1 MATQITGDFSKAK
14 ELIEKLKASS
24 QKAVYV
30 GFPAEFD
37 EKVEGAD
44 NFNLASLA
52 AVLEFGN
59 ERIPSRPFLR
69 QTLAENQ
76 EKYTALFV
84 KLFESGN
91 SIEKIYEQIALIAQ
105 GDVQLNIA
113 KGSWVENDDSTKIAW
128 RFKDIKDP
136 KRRKKLR
143 ATLEPSSIKKKPLIW
158 SGHLRD
164 SVKGIV
170 K

>member
-1 MATQITGDFSKAK
+1 MTVQVTGNLAK
-14 ELIEKLKASS
+14 IKQLIEQLKASGE
-24 QKAVYV
+24 KAVYV
-30 GFPAEFD
+30 GFPAEFN
-37 EKVEGAD
+37 EKLEGSD

-84 KLFESGN
+84 KLFESGV
-91 SIEKIYEQIALIAQ
+91 SIDKIYEQIALIAQ
-105 GDVQLNIA
+105 GDVQQNIA
-113 KGSWVENDDSTKIAW
+113 NGKWTANAPST
-128 RFKDIKDP
+128 IK
-136 KRRKKLR
+136 RKK
-143 ATLEPSSIKKKPLIW
+143 SSKPLIDT
-158 SGHLRD
+158 GKLRQ

>member
-1 MATQITGDFSKAK
+1 MTVQITGNLAK
-14 ELIEKLKASS
+14 FKQLIEQLKASGE
-24 QKAVYV
+24 KAVYV
-30 GFPAEFD
+30 GFPAEFN
-37 EKVEGAD
+37 ENVEGSD

-76 EKYTALFV
+76 EKYIALFA
-84 KLFESGN
+84 KLFESGV
-91 SIEKIYEQIALIAQ
+91 SIDQIYEQIALIAQ
-105 GDVQLNIA
+105 GDVQQNIVNGKWTA
-113 KGSWVENDDSTKIAW
+113 NADSTKIAW
-128 RFKDIKDP
+128 KLKDIKDP

-143 ATLEPSSIKKKPLIW
+143 ATLDPSSIKKKPLIW
-158 SGHLRD
+158 NGHLRD

>member
-1 MATQITGDFSKAK
+1 MTVQVTGNLAK
-14 ELIEKLKASS
+14 INQLIVQRKASGE
-24 QKAVYV
+24 KAVYV
-30 GFPAEFD
+30 GFPAEFN
-37 EKVEGAD
+37 EKLEGSD

-84 KLFESGN
+84 KLFESGV
-91 SIEKIYEQIALIAQ
+91 SIDKIYEQIALIAQ
-105 GDVQLNIA
+105 GDVQQNIA
-113 KGSWVENDDSTKIAW
+113 NGKWTANAPST
-128 RFKDIKDP
+128 IK
-136 KRRKKLR
+136 RKK
-143 ATLEPSSIKKKPLIW
+143 SSKPLIDT
-158 SGHLRD
+158 GKLRQ

>member
-1 MATQITGDFSKAK
+1 MTVQVTGNLAK
-14 ELIEKLKASS
+14 IKQLIEQLKASGE
-24 QKAVYV
+24 KAVYV
-30 GFPAEFD
+30 GFPAEFN
-37 EKVEGAD
+37 EGVDGSD

-84 KLFESGN
+84 KLFENGV
-91 SIEKIYEQIALIAQ
+91 SIGQIYEQIALIAQ
-105 GDVQLNIA
+105 GDVQQNIVNGKWA
-113 KGSWVENDDSTKIAW
+113 ANADSTKIAW
-128 RFKDIKDP
+128 KLKDIKDP

-143 ATLEPSSIKKKPLIW
+143 ATLDPSSIKKKPLIW
-158 SGHLRD
+158 NGYLRD

>member
-1 MATQITGDFSKAK
+1 MTVQVTGNLAK
-14 ELIEKLKASS
+14 IKQLIEQLKASGE
-24 QKAVYV
+24 KAVYV

-37 EKVEGAD
+37 KKVEGSD

-76 EKYTALFV
+76 NKYIELFV
-84 KLFESGN
+84 DLIGKGLSVEQVY
-91 SIEKIYEQIALIAQ
+91 KQIALTAQ

-113 KGSWVENDDSTKIAW
+113 KGDWVANAEST
-128 RFKDIKDP
+128 IK
-136 KRRKKLR
+136 RKG
-143 ATLEPSSIKKKPLIW
+143 SDKPLIDI
-158 SGHLRD
+158 GTMRG

>member
-1 MATQITGDFSKAK
+1 MTVQVTGNLAK
-14 ELIEKLKASS
+14 FKQLIEQMKASGE
-24 QKAVYV
+24 KAVYV
-30 GFPAEFD
+30 GFPAEFN
-37 EKVEGAD
+37 EKVEGSD

-84 KLFESGN
+84 KLFESGV
-91 SIEKIYEQIALIAQ
+91 SIDQIYEQIALIAQ
-105 GDVQLNIA
+105 GDVQQNIVNGKWTA
-113 KGSWVENDDSTKIAW
+113 NAPST
-128 RFKDIKDP
+128 IK
-136 KRRKKLR
+136 RKK
-143 ATLEPSSIKKKPLIW
+143 SSKPLIDT
-158 SGHLRD
+158 GKLRQ

>member
-1 MATQITGDFSKAK
+1 MTVQVTGNLAKSKQ
-14 ELIEKLKASS
+14 LIEQLKASGE
-24 QKAVYV
+24 KAVYV
-30 GFPAEFD
+30 GFPAEFN
-37 EKVEGAD
+37 EKVEGSD

-84 KLFESGN
+84 KLFESGVL
-91 SIEKIYEQIALIAQ
+91 IDQTYEQIALIAQ
-105 GDVQLNIA
+105 GDVQQNIVNGKWTA
-113 KGSWVENDDSTKIAW
+113 NAPST
-128 RFKDIKDP
+128 IK
-136 KRRKKLR
+136 RKK
-143 ATLEPSSIKKKPLIW
+143 SSRPLIDT
-158 SGHLRD
+158 GKLRQ
-164 SVKGIV
+164 SVRGIV

>member
-1 MATQITGDFSKAK
+1 MTVQVTGNLAK
-14 ELIEKLKASS
+14 IKQLIEQIKASGE
-24 QKAVYV
+24 KAVYV
-30 GFPAEFD
+30 GFPAEFN
-37 EKVEGAD
+37 EQVEGSD

-76 EKYTALFV
+76 EKYTTLFV
-84 KLFESGN
+84 KLFESGV
-91 SIEKIYEQIALIAQ
+91 SIEQIYEQIALIAQ
-105 GDVQLNIA
+105 GDVQQNIVNGKWA
-113 KGSWVENDDSTKIAW
+113 ANADSTKIAW
-128 RFKDIKDP
+128 KLKDIKDP
-136 KRRKKLR
+136 KRRKELR
-143 ATLEPSSIKKKPLIW
+143 ATLDPGSVKKKPLIW
-158 SGHLRD
+158 NGHLRD

>member
-1 MATQITGDFSKAK
+1 MTVQVTGNLAK
-14 ELIEKLKASS
+14 FKQLIEQIKASGE
-24 QKAVYV
+24 KAVYV
-30 GFPAEFD
+30 G
-37 EKVEGAD
+37 
-44 NFNLASLA
+44 FNLASLA

-84 KLFESGN
+84 KLFEGGV
-91 SIEKIYEQIALIAQ
+91 SIDQIYEQIALIAQ
-105 GDVQLNIA
+105 GDVQQNIA
-113 KGSWVENDDSTKIAW
+113 NGKWTANAPST
-128 RFKDIKDP
+128 IK
-136 KRRKKLR
+136 RKK
-143 ATLEPSSIKKKPLIW
+143 SSKPLIDT
-158 SGHLRD
+158 GKLRQ

>member
-1 MATQITGDFSKAK
+1 MTVQGTGNLAK
-14 ELIEKLKASS
+14 FKQLIEQIKASGE
-24 QKAVYV
+24 KAVYV
-30 GFPAEFD
+30 GFPAEFN
-37 EKVEGAD
+37 EKVEGSD

-69 QTLAENQ
+69 QTLTENQ

-84 KLFESGN
+84 KLFESGV
-91 SIEKIYEQIALIAQ
+91 SIDQIYEQIALIAQ
-105 GDVQLNIA
+105 GDVQQNIVNGKWTA
-113 KGSWVENDDSTKIAW
+113 NAPST
-128 RFKDIKDP
+128 IK
-136 KRRKKLR
+136 RKK
-143 ATLEPSSIKKKPLIW
+143 SSKPLIDT
-158 SGHLRD
+158 GKLRQ

>member
-1 MATQITGDFSKAK
+1 MTVQVTGNLAK
-14 ELIEKLKASS
+14 IKQLIEQIKASGE
-24 QKAVYV
+24 KAVYV
-30 GFPAEFD
+30 GFPAEFN
-37 EKVEGAD
+37 EKVEGSD

-69 QTLAENQ
+69 QTLTENQ

-84 KLFESGN
+84 KLFESGV
-91 SIEKIYEQIALIAQ
+91 SIDQIYEQIALIAQ
-105 GDVQLNIA
+105 GDVQQNIVNGKWTA
-113 KGSWVENDDSTKIAW
+113 NAPST
-128 RFKDIKDP
+128 IK
-136 KRRKKLR
+136 RKK
-143 ATLEPSSIKKKPLIW
+143 SSKPLIDT
-158 SGHLRD
+158 GKLRQ

>member
-1 MATQITGDFSKAK
+1 M
-14 ELIEKLKASS
+14 
-24 QKAVYV
+24 YV
-30 GFPAEFD
+30 GFPAEFN
-37 EKVEGAD
+37 EKVEGSD

-84 KLFESGN
+84 KLLESGV
-91 SIEKIYEQIALIAQ
+91 SIDQIYEQIALIAQ
-105 GDVQLNIA
+105 GDVQQNIVNGKWTA
-113 KGSWVENDDSTKIAW
+113 NAPST
-128 RFKDIKDP
+128 IK
-136 KRRKKLR
+136 RKK
-143 ATLEPSSIKKKPLIW
+143 SSKPLIDT
-158 SGHLRD
+158 GKLRQ

>member
-1 MATQITGDFSKAK
+1 MTVQVTGNLAK
-14 ELIEKLKASS
+14 FKQLIEQLKASGE
-24 QKAVYV
+24 KAVYV
-30 GFPAEFD
+30 GFPAEFN
-37 EKVEGAD
+37 EKVEGSD

-76 EKYTALFV
+76 KKYIELFV
-84 KLFESGN
+84 ELIGKGF
-91 SIEKIYEQIALIAQ
+91 SIEKVYEQIALTAQ
-105 GDVQLNIA
+105 GDVQQNIVN
-113 KGSWVENDDSTKIAW
+113 GGWVENDDSTKVAW
-128 RFKDIKDP
+128 RLKDINDP
-136 KRRKKLR
+136 KRRKELR
-143 ATLEPSSIKKKPLIW
+143 ATLDPSSIKKKPLIW
-158 SGHLRD
+158 NGYLRD

>member
-1 MATQITGDFSKAK
+1 MTVQVTGNLAK
-14 ELIEKLKASS
+14 FKQLIDQLKASGE
-24 QKAVYV
+24 KAVYV
-30 GFPAEFD
+30 GFPAEFN
-37 EKVEGAD
+37 EKVEGSD

-84 KLFESGN
+84 KLFESGV
-91 SIEKIYEQIALIAQ
+91 SIDQIYEQIALIAQ
-105 GDVQLNIA
+105 GDVQQNIVNGKWTA
-113 KGSWVENDDSTKIAW
+113 NAPST
-128 RFKDIKDP
+128 IK
-136 KRRKKLR
+136 RKK
-143 ATLEPSSIKKKPLIW
+143 SSRPLIDT
-158 SGHLRD
+158 GKLRQ
-164 SVKGIV
+164 SVRGIV

>member
-1 MATQITGDFSKAK
+1 MTAQVTGNLAK
-14 ELIEKLKASS
+14 IKQLIEQIKASGE
-24 QKAVYV
+24 KAVYV

-37 EKVEGAD
+37 KKVEGSD

-76 EKYTALFV
+76 EKYTELFV
-84 KLFESGN
+84 KLFESGV
-91 SIEKIYEQIALIAQ
+91 SIDRIYEQIALIAQ
-105 GDVQLNIA
+105 GDVQQNIVNGKWTA
-113 KGSWVENDDSTKIAW
+113 NAPST
-128 RFKDIKDP
+128 IK
-136 KRRKKLR
+136 RKK
-143 ATLEPSSIKKKPLIW
+143 SSKPLIDT
-158 SGHLRD
+158 GKLRQ

>member
-1 MATQITGDFSKAK
+1 MTAQITGNFSKAK
-14 ELIEKLKASS
+14 ELIEKLKSGS

-30 GFPAEFD
+30 GFPAEFNK
-37 EKVEGAD
+37 KVEGSD

-76 EKYTALFV
+76 NKYIELFV
-84 KLFESGN
+84 DLIGKGLSVEQ
-91 SIEKIYEQIALIAQ
+91 IYEQIALIAQ
-105 GDVQLNIA
+105 GDVQLNITKGDWVA
-113 KGSWVENDDSTKIAW
+113 NAKSTIKRKGSS
-128 RFKDIKDP
+128 
-136 KRRKKLR
+136 
-143 ATLEPSSIKKKPLIW
+143 KPLIDT
-158 SGHLRD
+158 GKMRQ
-164 SVKGIV
+164 SVRGIV

>member
-1 MATQITGDFSKAK
+1 MTVQVTGNLAK
-14 ELIEKLKASS
+14 FKQLIEQIKASGE
-24 QKAVYV
+24 KAVYV
-30 GFPAEFD
+30 GFHAEFN
-37 EKVEGAD
+37 EKLEGSD
-44 NFNLASLA
+44 NLNLASLA

-84 KLFESGN
+84 KLFESGV
-91 SIEKIYEQIALIAQ
+91 SIDQIYEQIALIAQ
-105 GDVQLNIA
+105 GDVQQNIA
-113 KGSWVENDDSTKIAW
+113 NGKWTANSPST
-128 RFKDIKDP
+128 IK
-136 KRRKKLR
+136 RKK
-143 ATLEPSSIKKKPLIW
+143 SSKPLIDT
-158 SGHLRD
+158 GKLRQ

>member
-1 MATQITGDFSKAK
+1 MTVQVTGNLAK
-14 ELIEKLKASS
+14 IKQLIEQLKASGE
-24 QKAVYV
+24 KAVYV

-37 EKVEGAD
+37 KKVEGSD

-69 QTLAENQ
+69 QTLTENQ

-84 KLFESGN
+84 KLFESGV
-91 SIEKIYEQIALIAQ
+91 SIDQIYEQIALIAQ
-105 GDVQLNIA
+105 GDVQQNIVNGKWTA
-113 KGSWVENDDSTKIAW
+113 NAPST
-128 RFKDIKDP
+128 IK
-136 KRRKKLR
+136 RKK
-143 ATLEPSSIKKKPLIW
+143 SSKPLIDT
-158 SGHLRD
+158 GKLRQ

>member
-1 MATQITGDFSKAK
+1 MTAQVTGNLAK
-14 ELIEKLKASS
+14 FKQLIEQLKASGE
-24 QKAVYV
+24 KAVYV
-30 GFPAEFD
+30 GFPAEFN
-37 EKVEGAD
+37 EKVEGSD

-84 KLFESGN
+84 KLFESGI
-91 SIEKIYEQIALIAQ
+91 SIDQIYEQIALIAQ
-105 GDVQLNIA
+105 GDVQQNIVNGKWTA
-113 KGSWVENDDSTKIAW
+113 NAPST
-128 RFKDIKDP
+128 IK
-136 KRRKKLR
+136 RKK
-143 ATLEPSSIKKKPLIW
+143 SSKPLIDT
-158 SGHLRD
+158 GKLRQ
-164 SVKGIV
+164 SVRGIV

>member
-1 MATQITGDFSKAK
+1 MTVQVTGNLAK
-14 ELIEKLKASS
+14 FKQLIEQLKASGE
-24 QKAVYV
+24 KAVYV
-30 GFPAEFD
+30 GFPAEFN
-37 EKVEGAD
+37 EKVEGSD

-84 KLFESGN
+84 KLFESGV
-91 SIEKIYEQIALIAQ
+91 SIDQTYEQIALIAQ
-105 GDVQLNIA
+105 GDVQQNIVNGKWTA
-113 KGSWVENDDSTKIAW
+113 NAPST
-128 RFKDIKDP
+128 IK
-136 KRRKKLR
+136 RKK
-143 ATLEPSSIKKKPLIW
+143 SSKPLIDT
-158 SGHLRD
+158 GKLRQ
-164 SVKGIV
+164 SVRGIV

>member
-1 MATQITGDFSKAK
+1 MTAQVTGNLAK
-14 ELIEKLKASS
+14 FKQLIEQIKASS
-24 QKAVYV
+24 EKAVYV

-37 EKVEGAD
+37 EKVEGSD

-84 KLFESGN
+84 KLFESGV
-91 SIEKIYEQIALIAQ
+91 SIDQIYEQIALIAQ
-105 GDVQLNIA
+105 GDVQQNIA
-113 KGSWVENDDSTKIAW
+113 NGKWTANAPST
-128 RFKDIKDP
+128 IK
-136 KRRKKLR
+136 RKK
-143 ATLEPSSIKKKPLIW
+143 SSKPLIDT
-158 SGHLRD
+158 GKLRQ
-164 SVKGIV
+164 SVRGIV

>member
-1 MATQITGDFSKAK
+1 MTSQVTGNFSKAK

-30 GFPAEFD
+30 GFPAEFN
-37 EKVEGAD
+37 EKVDGSD

-84 KLFESGN
+84 KLFESGV
-91 SIEKIYEQIALIAQ
+91 SIDQIYEQIALIAQ
-105 GDVQLNIA
+105 GDVQQNIVNGKWTA
-113 KGSWVENDDSTKIAW
+113 NAPST
-128 RFKDIKDP
+128 IK
-136 KRRKKLR
+136 RKK
-143 ATLEPSSIKKKPLIW
+143 SSKPLIDT
-158 SGHLRD
+158 GKLRQ
-164 SVKGIV
+164 SVRGIV

>member
-1 MATQITGDFSKAK
+1 MTAQVTGNLAK
-14 ELIEKLKASS
+14 FKQLIEQIKASGE
-24 QKAVYV
+24 KAVYV
-30 GFPAEFD
+30 GFPAEFN
-37 EKVEGAD
+37 ENVEGSD

-84 KLFESGN
+84 KLFESGV
-91 SIEKIYEQIALIAQ
+91 SIDQIYEQIALIAQ
-105 GDVQLNIA
+105 GDVQQNIVNGKWTA
-113 KGSWVENDDSTKIAW
+113 NAPST
-128 RFKDIKDP
+128 IK
-136 KRRKKLR
+136 RKK
-143 ATLEPSSIKKKPLIW
+143 SSKPLIDT
-158 SGHLRD
+158 GKLRQ

>member
-1 MATQITGDFSKAK
+1 MTAQVTGNLAK
-14 ELIEKLKASS
+14 FKQLIEQLKASGE
-24 QKAVYV
+24 KAVYV
-30 GFPAEFD
+30 GFPAEFN

-84 KLFESGN
+84 KLFESGV
-91 SIEKIYEQIALIAQ
+91 SIDQIYEQIALIAQ
-105 GDVQLNIA
+105 GDVQQNIVNGKWTA
-113 KGSWVENDDSTKIAW
+113 NAPST
-128 RFKDIKDP
+128 IK
-136 KRRKKLR
+136 RKK
-143 ATLEPSSIKKKPLIW
+143 SSKPLIDT
-158 SGHLRD
+158 GKLRQ
-164 SVKGIV
+164 SVRGIV

>member
-1 MATQITGDFSKAK
+1 MTTQVTGNIAK
-14 ELIEKLKASS
+14 FKQLIEQLKASGE
-24 QKAVYV
+24 KAVYV
-30 GFPAEFD
+30 GFPAEFN
-37 EKVEGAD
+37 EKVEGSD

-84 KLFESGN
+84 KLFESGV
-91 SIEKIYEQIALIAQ
+91 SIDQIYEQIALIAQ
-105 GDVQLNIA
+105 GDVQQNIVDGKWA
-113 KGSWVENDDSTKIAW
+113 ANAPST
-128 RFKDIKDP
+128 IK
-136 KRRKKLR
+136 RKK
-143 ATLEPSSIKKKPLIW
+143 SSKPLIDT
-158 SGHLRD
+158 GKLRQ
-164 SVKGIV
+164 SVRGTV

>member
-1 MATQITGDFSKAK
+1 MTVQVTGNLAK
-14 ELIEKLKASS
+14 IKQLVEQLKASGE
-24 QKAVYV
+24 KAVYV

-37 EKVEGAD
+37 KKVEGSD

-69 QTLAENQ
+69 QTLTENQ

-84 KLFESGN
+84 KLFESGV
-91 SIEKIYEQIALIAQ
+91 SIDQIYEQIALIAQ
-105 GDVQLNIA
+105 GDVQQNIVNGKWTA
-113 KGSWVENDDSTKIAW
+113 NAPST
-128 RFKDIKDP
+128 IK
-136 KRRKKLR
+136 RKK
-143 ATLEPSSIKKKPLIW
+143 SSKPLIDT
-158 SGHLRD
+158 GKLRQ

>member
-1 MATQITGDFSKAK
+1 MTVQVTGNLAK
-14 ELIEKLKASS
+14 IKQLIEQLKASGE
-24 QKAVYV
+24 KAVYV
-30 GFPAEFD
+30 GFPAEFN
-37 EKVEGAD
+37 ERLEGSD

-84 KLFESGN
+84 KLFESGV
-91 SIEKIYEQIALIAQ
+91 SIDQIYEQIALIAQ
-105 GDVQLNIA
+105 GDVQQNIA
-113 KGSWVENDDSTKIAW
+113 NGKWTANSPST
-128 RFKDIKDP
+128 IK
-136 KRRKKLR
+136 RKK
-143 ATLEPSSIKKKPLIW
+143 SSKPLIDT
-158 SGHLRD
+158 GKLRQ

>member
-1 MATQITGDFSKAK
+1 MTVQVTGNLAK
-14 ELIEKLKASS
+14 FKQLIEQIKASGE
-24 QKAVYV
+24 KAVYV
-30 GFPAEFD
+30 GFPAEFN
-37 EKVEGAD
+37 EKVEGSD

-84 KLFESGN
+84 KLFESGI
-91 SIEKIYEQIALIAQ
+91 SIEQIYEQIALIAQ
-105 GDVQLNIA
+105 GDVQQNIVNGKWTA
-113 KGSWVENDDSTKIAW
+113 NAPST
-128 RFKDIKDP
+128 IK
-136 KRRKKLR
+136 RKK
-143 ATLEPSSIKKKPLIW
+143 SSKPLINT
-158 SGHLRD
+158 GKLRQ